1 MGDPLAHRNDKIT
14 LAGVKI
20 LPRIGTTPEE
30 RAAPQECRV
39 DLILWGDFEAAAA
52 TDSLEKSVDYSRV
65 LSLVLQAALEQEYNL
80 VETLAYRIARSV
92 LRNFP
97 LDRVCVKVR
106 KRPASLLDNL
116 DFVEIEVEDS

>member
-1 MGDPLAHRNDKIT
+1 LAHRKDRIT

-20 LPRIGTTPEE
+20 LPRIGTTSEE
-30 RAAPQECRV
+30 RAVPQECRA
-39 DLILWGDFEAAAA
+39 DLVLWGDFEAAAA

-65 LSLVLQAALEQEYNL
+65 LSLVIQTAAEQEYNL
-80 VETLAYRIARSV
+80 VETLAYRIARKV
-92 LRNFP
+92 LQNFP

-106 KRPASLLDNL
+106 KRPVTLLDNI